1 MSEETCTEA
10 MRIIR
15 TVECEFP
22 TGPSKRGSAF
32 LAGENGVLVTCA
44 HVLSNEVRERANKI
58 RVTKIDG
65 DSYRGE
71 VGEIDFLHDIATI
84 ETGINEKA
92 PKICTSLPN
101 LGRNVIF
108 AGQPQGIS
116 KPSVFPGMVS
126 GVGSDLLSRPRCEL
140 IQISG
145 MVNNGNS
152 GGPVLDTETNK
163 VIGVITSKY
172 VPLLQ
177 EIDKLTEMLE
187 EIPQFPSDVGIGNI
201 DFARFVNLTISS
213 MWQLGAVLR
222 LVQVGTGWAVPV
234 QYFTEI
240 GVI

>member
-1 MSEETCTEA
+1 MSEETCKEA
-10 MRIIR
+10 IRIIR
-15 TVECEFP
+15 TIECYFP
-22 TGPSKRGSAF
+22 NGPNVRGSAF
-32 LAGENGVLVTCA
+32 LVDDSGVLVTCA
-44 HVLSNEVRERANKI
+44 HVVVNGLGERANEI

-65 DSYRGE
+65 DSYKGH
-71 VGEIDFLHDIATI
+71 VGQIDLRHDIATI
-84 ETGINEKA
+84 ETGIDEKA
-92 PKICTSLPN
+92 PRISASLPN
-101 LGRNVIF
+101 LGKQVIF

-126 GVGSDLLSRPRCEL
+126 GVGLNLLNRPKCEL

-152 GGPVLDTETNK
+152 GGPVLDANTNE
-163 VIGVITSKY
+163 VIGVITAKY

-187 EIPQFPSDVGIGNI
+187 AIPQFPSDVGIGNI
-201 DFARFVNLTISS
+201 DFARFVNITISS

-240 GVI
+240 GVL